1 MVIDPTK
8 LLPPGQKGTPEG
20 NVDNPGVPEG
30 NLTVK
35 QYNSLNKN
43 IFAIQRNL
51 TAIADLISGRNAQ
64 DAEEDK
70 REIKQKRESADSL
83 KKGTKENFIESALKN
98 GLVKPIEALKKRAM
112 GPFGRFMKALE
123 ALFLGWLGIKGLDA
137 LEAWSEGDNDAFEK
151 IKNDL
156 IKGLAIAGGVAL
168 ALNGGIGAI
177 TGTISGVL
185 TSMLLNI
192 PKILGLLANPYLLIG
207 AIAVAAG
214 VTLFDI
220 IKNDRFGSGRSSF
233 SESKRKTIDHY
244 LKHGRESTLEMLY
257 EEEEKIYKQ
266 KPALRGTTTA
276 SPERIYL
283 DPFGILNEIEHQ
295 RQQLIDGVYGNAI
308 GENITDEDKV
318 QLNHII
324 AAIKVLRQNTSRYE
338 TLNKDVG
345 LALSKVQKDVSKLS
359 PEDKRKYDEYEKL
372 KTSMIKSM
380 EFIQGIR
387 DTKLTEQ
394 GKNFFNARV
403 GMFDEAMFL
412 DKPGI
417 LGIPRFGGEPDP
429 NRLSDLNDIVQQMNK
444 GLGKAETPP
453 TSSAPAASTVAPP
466 VQQMPQ
472 SNGPTNITPEQV
484 APIPPN
490 FGFSLEPVSSRFNN
504 VEGTVASVPLV
515 VVQPVG
521 SPSGDSGEPVSST
534 PSGTALPDIRTTNPN
549 NEWINFARS
558 VYEA

>member
-20 NVDNPGVPEG
+20 KVDNPGVPEG

-51 TAIADLISGRNAQ
+51 TAIADLIGGRNAQ

-177 TGTISGVL
+177 TGAISGVL
-185 TSMLLNI
+185 TSMLFNI
-192 PKILGLLANPYLLIG
+192 PKILGLLANPYLLLG

-214 VTLFDI
+214 VSLYNI
-220 IKNDRFGSGRSSF
+220 IKNDSLSGGRGSYERFTQGVIDRMASGGK
-233 SESKRKTIDHY
+233 EEAKEY
-244 LKHGRESTLEMLY
+244 LYREKADLLKKEPWLRNAN
-257 EEEEKIYKQ
+257 
-266 KPALRGTTTA
+266 PARRNLSRAGTM
-276 SPERIYL
+276 
-283 DPFGILNEIEHQ
+283 LNEIEQ
-295 RQQLIDGVYGNAI
+295 NIASI
-308 GENITDEDKV
+308 EAGEFDWALKESLTEKDLKLVNDIT
-318 QLNHII
+318 
-324 AAIKVLRQNTSRYE
+324 AAIKKLSGDNAKYLPLREEMDLALARVDDDVTKLSASDKKKYDQMMSLEGGLRKSMNFVRSLRDQMSNDGKKWFSARVDLFNPAMFNTSTADIPLFEEQTGLRLRVGDSDPKKLKKLDE
-338 TLNKDVG
+338 LVESLNKGVG
-345 LALSKVQKDVSKLS
+345 KV
-359 PEDKRKYDEYEKL
+359 
-372 KTSMIKSM
+372 
-380 EFIQGIR
+380 
-387 DTKLTEQ
+387 
-394 GKNFFNARV
+394 
-403 GMFDEAMFL
+403 
-412 DKPGI
+412 
-417 LGIPRFGGEPDP
+417 
-429 NRLSDLNDIVQQMNK
+429 
-444 GLGKAETPP
+444 
-453 TSSAPAASTVAPP
+453 SAPASTVAPP

-472 SNGPTNITPEQV
+472 SGKKTNITPAQV
-484 APIPPN
+484 TPLKGT
-490 FGFSLEPVSSRFNN
+490 GFTLERVSSPSNI
-504 VEGTVASVPLV
+504 EGSIASVPLV

-534 PSGTALPDIRTTNPN
+534 PSGTSLPDISTTNPN
-549 NEWINFARS
+549 NEWLMFARS
-558 VYEA
+558 IYEA

>member
-8 LLPPGQKGTPEG
+8 LLPPGKEGTPEG
-20 NVDNPGVPEG
+20 RVDNPGVPEG

-51 TAIADLISGRNAQ
+51 GAIADLIGGRNAQ
-64 DAEEDK
+64 DAQEDK

-83 KKGTKENFIESALKN
+83 KKGTKENFIESALKA
-98 GLVKPIEALKKRAM
+98 GLVKPIEALKKKAM
-112 GPFGRFMKALE
+112 GPFGGFMKALE

-151 IKNDL
+151 IKNDI
-156 IKGLAIAGGVAL
+156 IKGLAIAGGIAL

-177 TGTISGVL
+177 TGVISGIL

-214 VTLFDI
+214 FTLFDI

-244 LKHGRESTLEMLY
+244 LQHGKESTLEMLY

-266 KPALRGTTTA
+266 KPALRGTTTT
-276 SPERIYL
+276 SPKRIFL

-295 RQQLIDGVYGNAI
+295 RQQLIDGVYGDAI

-324 AAIKVLRQNTSRYE
+324 AAIKVLRQNTNRYE
-338 TLNKDVG
+338 TLNRDVG

-359 PEDKRKYDEYEKL
+359 PEDKKKYDEYEKL
-372 KTSMIKSM
+372 KSSMIKSM

-403 GMFDEAMFL
+403 GMFDETMFL
-412 DKPGI
+412 DKAGI
-417 LGIPRFGGEPDP
+417 AGIPRLGGEPDL

-444 GLGKAETPP
+444 GLGKVETPS
-453 TSSAPAASTVAPP
+453 TPAASTVAPT

-472 SNGPTNITPEQV
+472 SNQPTNITPQQV
-484 APIPPN
+484 TPLN
-490 FGFSLEPVSSRFNN
+490 GTGFTLEPVSKASFN
-504 VEGTVASVPLV
+504 VEGEMASVPPNVIV
-515 VVQPVG
+515 VPF
-521 SPSGDSGEPVSST
+521 GDGNGESEEPVAST
-534 PSGTALPDIRTTNPN
+534 PSATSYPSISTSNIN
-549 NEWINFARS
+549 NDFLIFAES
-558 VYEA
+558 LFS